1 MQFTR
6 DDLSSLMV
14 VPVIRPVVYREVIDS
29 KGGIIKPPTDDTVNI
44 QIPAGAV
51 QDKAT
56 IGIQVCALSA

>member
-1 MQFTR
+1 MKFTR
-6 DDLSSLMV
+6 DDLSSLKV

-51 QDKAT
+51 QDKAP
-56 IGIQVCALSA
+56 IRIQVRALSA